1 MAYTLQVGRTSMDA
15 RLAIVASSLED
26 LKDKL
31 VEWINYR
38 TLRDVALNEGG
49 PELEDVFSGHVKDRS
64 GARDLIEGQAGT
76 AFLEE
81 LLRNRRLQKIAR
93 LWVLG
98 VDVDWSLMHRL
109 SAPRKVSLPTYP
121 FAKERCWVNYKPLA
135 LHAVQETK
143 LSAKE
148 NTRRESTEK
157 KRLYYLPQ
165 WKAESIS
172 VREERPARGPIL
184 ILDSSEQIFRKMQK
198 QLQITGDHSA
208 VILVRLGKS
217 LREIEPNIY
226 DVDPAREEQFHD
238 LVQHLDRKSTR
249 LNSSHI
255 PLSR

>member
-49 PELEDVFSGHVKDRS
+49 PELEDVFSGHLKDRF
-64 GARDLIEGQAGT
+64 GARDLIEGQTGT

-98 VDVDWSLMHRL
+98 VDIDWSLMHRP
-109 SAPRKVSLPTYP
+109 SSPRKVSLPTYP

-135 LHAVQETK
+135 LPVVQETQ
-143 LSAKE
+143 LNAKE
-148 NTRRESTEK
+148 NIRHESAEK
-157 KRLYYLPQ
+157 RRLYYLPQ
-165 WKAESIS
+165 WKVEPIS
-172 VREERPARGPIL
+172 VREE
-184 ILDSSEQIFRKMQK
+184 K
-198 QLQITGDHSA
+198 
-208 VILVRLGKS
+208 
-217 LREIEPNIY
+217 
-226 DVDPAREEQFHD
+226 
-238 LVQHLDRKSTR
+238 LDRQSVV
-249 LNSSHI
+249 
-255 PLSR
+255 